1 MSDRRKYI
9 SPAVDAVLEWWL
21 TGMRDE
27 ALLEWWASDEAP
39 GTALELVHVMLQ
51 AIEHAG
57 YEVVRV
63 GEETP

>member
-1 MSDRRKYI
+1 MNRRDYVA
-9 SPAVDAVLEWWL
+9 PAVDAVLEWWL
-21 TGMRDE
+21 TGSRDE

-39 GTALELVHVMLQ
+39 DAALEMVHVVLQ